1 MITGIAKRCSYPI
14 KEFTSA
20 YMASLRALIDEVDLE
35 AVERITQI
43 LRRARD
49 HRSTIFIAGNGGSAS
64 TASHWVNDL
73 GKATKRSGRMP
84 IRAMCLSDNTSWF
97 SALANDEGYE
107 SVFSGQ
113 LDNFAEPGDV
123 LIVIS
128 ASGNSSNLIH
138 AVALAERRKVT
149 TIGLLGFDG
158 GKLKHLIDEMILV
171 KSAKGAYEL
180 VEDTHSAICHA
191 LTCCLVAD
199 RPERHDADSTYSS
212 L

>member
-49 HRSTIFIAGNGGSAS
+49 NRATIFIAGNGGSAS

-97 SALANDEGYE
+97 SALANDEGYD

-138 AVALAERRKVT
+138 AVALAQRRRVT

-171 KSAKGAYEL
+171 ESAKGAYEL

-191 LTCCLVAD
+191 LTRCLVAD